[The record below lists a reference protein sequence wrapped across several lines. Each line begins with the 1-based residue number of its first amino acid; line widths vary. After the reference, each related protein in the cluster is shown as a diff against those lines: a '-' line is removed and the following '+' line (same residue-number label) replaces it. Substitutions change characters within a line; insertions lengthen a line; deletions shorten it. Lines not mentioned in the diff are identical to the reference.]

1 MQLTMPPSLLLN
13 CTLGEASAWVD
24 AVAFS
29 GNGRFFATASM
40 DNSVRVYEVTRNDRS
55 RRLLAPPRLKHT
67 LPDSPEAA
75 LAVAFS
81 PSGRWLGSGSWD
93 GKVRVYDLHDSR
105 GRGGGPKLKHTLAD
119 AAFVV
124 HSMAFS
130 GDGLWLAAGSWDQSV
145 RLYSAARPHRFELA
159 FTWADHPEIV
169 SCVAFS
175 SDSSLLATASG
186 SLVQLFSSG
195 SGGIQRVASP
205 RHSIQDTH
213 ASVSSLAF
221 SVDGRWLAI
230 GSHDTNVRLYD
241 MASGASPQRRFT
253 LEDAGDEI
261 SSLAFSPNSKFLASG
276 SSDSNARL
284 YDLSLASAEQIE
296 GLAYEQDV
304 GSNVMA
310 VAFSADSLRLAVGSS
325 DHIVH
330 LYNVGA
336 VNPPHQEP
344 DHHKASPAPYM
355 WTFVIASLVFMCW
368 ALRLRRTQP
377 GLLPTARGDGALEM
391 AHSSPGDEGYVRR
404 HA

>member
-1 MQLTMPPSLLLN
+1 MPPPLLLN

-29 GNGRFFATASM
+29 GDGRFLATASM
-40 DNSVRVYEVTRNDRS
+40 DNSVRVYEVTRNDH
-55 RRLLAPPRLKHT
+55 RRELLVPPRLSHT
-67 LPDSPEAA
+67 LPDSPESA

-81 PSGRWLGSGSWD
+81 PNGRWLGSGSWD

-105 GRGGGPKLKHTLAD
+105 GRGGGPSLKHTLAD

-124 HSMAFS
+124 HSLAFS

-145 RLYSAARPHRFELA
+145 RLYDAVARHDHFQLSY
-159 FTWADHPEIV
+159 TWADHPEIV

-221 SVDGRWLAI
+221 SADGRWLAV

-241 MASGASPQRRFT
+241 MASGATSPQRRFT

-276 SSDSNARL
+276 SSDSSARL
-284 YDLSLASAEQIE
+284 YDLSSESAEQIK
-296 GLAYEQDV
+296 GLAFKQDV
-304 GSNVMA
+304 GSSVMA
-310 VAFSADSLRLAVGSS
+310 VAFSVDSLRLAVGSS

-330 LYNVGA
+330 LYNV
-336 VNPPHQEP
+336 HHEP
-344 DHHKASPAPYM
+344 DDHRSSPAPYI

-368 ALRLRRTQP
+368 SLRVRWTKP
-377 GLLPTARGDGALEM
+377 SLLPTARGDGNLEM
-391 AHSSPGDEGYVRR
+391 TNSSPGDEGYVRR